1 MDRDTYEQYQ
11 MQDAMN
17 QKSLDAQQSMYA
29 PQTFEQVQQNQ
40 AILVEQ
46 TDPKTIVNGLMLV
59 LRGLEE
65 QQDGSFRQVSEP
77 KMNDT
82 GLKAIWYILKSHINQ
97 NVILSNYDDRE
108 IRNFMDIVQ
117 NDLVDLLSLN
127 WKLFGIKSK
136 SDLDDIII
144 VYLQI
149 LRLHII
155 VQKSLYFIHV
165 LLISAFQPGVSILS
179 LTYVVQQELINYK
192 TCVLETRFANQG
204 CDLPRKLAYRMNGIV
219 LQNTRFRENLN
230 RLHFL

>member
-155 VQKSLYFIHV
+155 VQKW
-165 LLISAFQPGVSILS
+165 
-179 LTYVVQQELINYK
+179 VV
-192 TCVLETRFANQG
+192 
-204 CDLPRKLAYRMNGIV
+204 RKNG
-219 LQNTRFRENLN
+219 
-230 RLHFL
+230 